1 MTMTM
6 GHHSPLG
13 GPLGVERAKRAA
25 YNRDA
30 VLSASPA
37 RLLTMLY
44 DRLLLDLQR
53 AEVAQDIEDW
63 ATASEQLLHAQDILT
78 ELTSSLKVEA
88 WDGAE
93 GLMGVYTFA
102 TRALIYANT
111 HRDVD
116 STRVCIQLLEPLRQ
130 TWHEAA
136 AQAPET
142 VTASIPTVGGTL
154 GVA

>member
-1 MTMTM
+1 MTMT
-6 GHHSPLG
+6 GLDARRS
-13 GPLGVERAKRAA
+13 E
-25 YNRDA
+25 YQRDA
-30 VLSASPA
+30 ILSASPA

-53 AEVAQDIEDW
+53 AEIAQEIEDW
-63 ATASEQLLHAQDILT
+63 NTASQHLLHAQEIIA
-78 ELTSSLKVEA
+78 ELMSSLKVDA

-93 GLMGVYTFA
+93 GLFGVYTFA
-102 TRALIYANT
+102 AKALLFANT
-111 HRDVD
+111 RRDVA

-136 AQAPET
+136 MQADDAGTPVERS
-142 VTASIPTVGGTL
+142 AGGTL

>member
-1 MTMTM
+1 MTMT
-6 GHHSPLG
+6 GINSR
-13 GPLGVERAKRAA
+13 RAEYA
-25 YNRDA
+25 RDA
-30 VLSASPA
+30 ILNASPA

-53 AEVAQDIEDW
+53 AEIAQEIEDW
-63 ATASEQLLHAQDILT
+63 STATEQLLHAQDILA
-78 ELTSSLKVEA
+78 ELTSSLKVDE

-93 GLMGVYTFA
+93 GLLGVYTFA
-102 TRALIYANT
+102 SKALVFANI

-116 STRVCIQLLEPLRQ
+116 STRVCITLLEPLRQ

-136 AQAPET
+136 NSVADAAPAPQH
-142 VTASIPTVGGTL
+142 TAGGTL